1 VTSNIKSFCEDMEY
15 ALGRR
20 APEKRPIPARSLAI
34 DDHSERLGDGLE
46 FRGGETSRVVHP
58 GELGSDASKSGRVVE
73 LPPLEPE
80 LGDAYQSIEGRA
92 VSPQDLVFDR
102 LSILRHGGESLTTV
116 RELPDVP
123 S

>member
-15 ALGRR
+15 ALGRQ

-58 GELGSDASKSGRVVE
+58 GELGSDASKSSRVVE

-80 LGDAYQSIEGRA
+80 LRDAYQSIEGPA
-92 VSPQDLVFDR
+92 VSL
-102 LSILRHGGESLTTV
+102 
-116 RELPDVP
+116 
-123 S
+123 